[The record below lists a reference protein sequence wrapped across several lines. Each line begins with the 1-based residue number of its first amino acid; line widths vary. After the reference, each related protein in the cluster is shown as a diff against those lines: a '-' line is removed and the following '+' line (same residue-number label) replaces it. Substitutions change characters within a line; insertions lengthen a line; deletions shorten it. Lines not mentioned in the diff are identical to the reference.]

1 MVQTPVEPDA
11 VKSPEPEIDPQEDAQ
26 VTGIFAV
33 NCCVAFC
40 GVLAVCGVMAMGEV
54 TVTEAE
60 AAAPPAVGVAVTVQA
75 PATSGATYR
84 PEPETDPQE
93 ALHVALALAVNCFES
108 PSLRVALVGEMVML
122 PFPTPERATF

>member
-1 MVQTPVEPDA
+1 
-11 VKSPEPEIDPQEDAQ
+11 
-26 VTGIFAV
+26 
-33 NCCVAFC
+33 
-40 GVLAVCGVMAMGEV
+40 MGEV

-108 PSLRVALVGEMVML
+108 PSLRVALVGEMVMRRISHTGESHVL
-122 PFPTPERATF
+122 RAVAGGITEAESGSAGACRAGMEDDRRRAGTGRGKTGSAQLCC